1 MKYILG
7 YVEIEIAYHGRKNEH
22 KLQKTNNH
30 CQTKETQK
38 IANKRRD
45 PRQNRKTT

>member
-38 IANKRRD
+38 IANKRTD